1 MTLTENGKN
10 YIATTFG
17 TNKCYVGSGLS
28 WSYLG
33 TDNQSYN
40 ETGGTAQIVSRLILT
55 SLVQSVT
62 YNGQNYTYAALKSAN
77 NNTDLIVSDAQWI
90 AQNDGT
96 PSGEAQYCST
106 EICNTPNC
114 KVQMVQM
121 NQ

>member
-17 TNKCYVGSGLS
+17 INKCYAAYGLS

-55 SLVQSVT
+55 SLVQAVT
-62 YNGQNYTYAALKSAN
+62 YNGQNYTYAALKAAN
-77 NNTDLIVSDAQWI
+77 NNTDLILSDAQWI

-106 EICNTPNC
+106 EICNTPSC